1 MIDLSTVKHYVC
13 QGSEYTV
20 QDSILFWAKRKEK
33 KEKLTKKI
41 LALKW
46 QIPLMLL
53 WMCFG
58 RTFTFSSARHLKNF
72 LKLEGVKKNALS
84 TFLVDLQRQILEISK
99 NRTDRFFQN
108 WPKYEEQFLVK
119 RQKENEWM
127 CQIKNDL
134 VECFCLK
141 PKKRKEVG
149 KGESMFY

>member
-1 MIDLSTVKHYVC
+1 
-13 QGSEYTV
+13 
-20 QDSILFWAKRKEK
+20 
-33 KEKLTKKI
+33 
-41 LALKW
+41 
-46 QIPLMLL
+46 MLL

-58 RTFTFSSARHLKNF
+58 RTFTFSSARHLKIF
-72 LKLEGVKKNALS
+72 LKLEGVEKNALS
-84 TFLVDLQRQILEISK
+84 TFLVDLQRQILEISR

-127 CQIKNDL
+127 FQIKNDL

-149 KGESMFY
+149 KSESTFY

>member
-1 MIDLSTVKHYVC
+1 
-13 QGSEYTV
+13 
-20 QDSILFWAKRKEK
+20 
-33 KEKLTKKI
+33 
-41 LALKW
+41 
-46 QIPLMLL
+46 MLL

-58 RTFTFSSARHLKNF
+58 RTFTFSLARHLKIF
-72 LKLEGVKKNALS
+72 LKIEGVKKNALS
-84 TFLVDLQRQILEISK
+84 TFLVDLQRQILEISR

-127 CQIKNDL
+127 FQIKNDL

-149 KGESMFY
+149 KSESTFY

>member
-1 MIDLSTVKHYVC
+1 MANTVDVVVDVLRENVYVFFG
-13 QGSEYTV
+13 QTSE
-20 QDSILFWAKRKEK
+20 
-33 KEKLTKKI
+33 
-41 LALKW
+41 
-46 QIPLMLL
+46 
-53 WMCFG
+53 
-58 RTFTFSSARHLKNF
+58 NF
-72 LKLEGVKKNALS
+72 LKIEGVKKNALS
-84 TFLVDLQRQILEISK
+84 TFLVDLQRQILEISR

-149 KGESMFY
+149 KSESTFY